1 MESRFSLFFLINNDT
16 ICDIINQGGEKM
28 AVLFFATTVICAV
41 GWIKNK
47 ISVLTA
53 AALLEKKNIHPTKEE
68 LNECSRFVIQHLF
81 K

>member
-1 MESRFSLFFLINNDT
+1 MTLSIR
-16 ICDIINQGGEKM
+16 GGEKM
-28 AVLFFATTVICAV
+28 AVLFLATTVICAG

-47 ISVLTA
+47 IGVLTA